1 MYAADVRIRI
11 AVVVHRRSAISTA
24 EPVLRRPFSQ
34 TKRQVLTAV
43 GLQYV
48 AAARTDLMP
57 MGDEAAFYLGVVGNA
72 AAEMHRVAAA
82 RGLFRLTAPILRE
95 CRRGR
100 SADQRDNQ
108 DELASHDMP
117 FWLRFR
123 RLIGPGAVP
132 PNVDTPSR
140 FARMPSRMFPTWPV
154 RMPKSEIAD
163 FGWCEPTSPTRGE
176 VTGASSP
183 LHVTAQ
189 GASWRSPSAVL
200 PARRALVEHGAN
212 AFFGVARH
220 HVLGHDLRSI
230 AIGLGERHL
239 ALPVERF
246 LADLDGEG

>member
-1 MYAADVRIRI
+1 
-11 AVVVHRRSAISTA
+11 
-24 EPVLRRPFSQ
+24 VLRRPFSQ

-132 PNVDTPSR
+132 PNVDAPL
-140 FARMPSRMFPTWPV
+140 PV
-154 RMPKSEIAD
+154 RAHAKSDVSDLASANAEIGNCRFRMVRTD
-163 FGWCEPTSPTRGE
+163 LPHKGG
-176 VTGASSP
+176 GN
-183 LHVTAQ
+183 
-189 GASWRSPSAVL
+189 RSKL
-200 PARRALVEHGAN
+200 PAICDSPGRHPVGRRSRGLKG
-212 AFFGVARH
+212 FF
-220 HVLGHDLRSI
+220 
-230 AIGLGERHL
+230 
-239 ALPVERF
+239 P
-246 LADLDGEG
+246 